1 MCDCN
6 FSLAN
11 KRFLDD
17 SHFSVSHTLLP
28 PAKVIRGAESLPEKK
43 EELAFGDLE
52 AMCAICEQKCLLLIL
67 TVENPI
73 IMICAAPNCFYST
86 KKKHNGSL

>member
-11 KRFLDD
+11 KRFLGD

-28 PAKVIRGAESLPEKK
+28 PAKVPSTWKK
-43 EELAFGDLE
+43 RDFAFGDLRDYVHHLW
-52 AMCAICEQKCLLLIL
+52 AKM
-67 TVENPI
+67 
-73 IMICAAPNCFYST
+73 ST
-86 KKKHNGSL
+86 TNFDGSKSNYNDMHRTELFL